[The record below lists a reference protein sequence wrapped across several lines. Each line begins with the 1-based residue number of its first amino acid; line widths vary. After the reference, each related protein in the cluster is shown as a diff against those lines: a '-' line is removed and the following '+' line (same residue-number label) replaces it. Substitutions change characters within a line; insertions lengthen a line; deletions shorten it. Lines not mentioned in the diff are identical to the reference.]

1 MKLILT
7 NLIFNISLD
16 DDAAE
21 IQTKLYDLLLRDT
34 REEEVK
40 IRERINVLG
49 IPMQEFFLD
58 SFTSTEIVIL
68 WGMFA
73 NERLA
78 IEIKRLSTVLED
90 VLSLEDDNFD
100 ADEVLDDV
108 RCCRICL
115 EEIESILSYI
125 KVGINCCFGFIIR

>member
-1 MKLILT
+1 MKKKKNEHNRKRNRSITFRL
-7 NLIFNISLD
+7 
-16 DDAAE
+16 
-21 IQTKLYDLLLRDT
+21 T
-34 REEEVK
+34 REEELK

-78 IEIKRLSTVLED
+78 IEIKRLSNVLED
-90 VLSLEDDNFD
+90 ALSLEDDNFD

-115 EEIESILSYI
+115 EEIENILRQ
-125 KVGINCCFGFIIR
+125 GHQLPEEQL

>member
-1 MKLILT
+1 MKKKKNEHNRKRNRSITFRL
-7 NLIFNISLD
+7 
-16 DDAAE
+16 
-21 IQTKLYDLLLRDT
+21 T
-34 REEEVK
+34 REEELK

-78 IEIKRLSTVLED
+78 IEIKRLSNVLED
-90 VLSLEDDNFD
+90 VLSLEDDNID
-100 ADEVLDDV
+100 VDEVLDDV

-115 EEIESILSYI
+115 EEIESILRQ
-125 KVGINCCFGFIIR
+125 GHQLPEEQL